1 MRVLKENVPKLW
13 VFSITCKRVFCT
25 LKTFL
30 QCLKSAFFLL
40 AKEKKT
46 HHDDRSL
53 TMQNHHPELRL

>member
-40 AKEKKT
+40 AKEKKP
-46 HHDDRSL
+46 
-53 TMQNHHPELRL
+53 TMMTGH